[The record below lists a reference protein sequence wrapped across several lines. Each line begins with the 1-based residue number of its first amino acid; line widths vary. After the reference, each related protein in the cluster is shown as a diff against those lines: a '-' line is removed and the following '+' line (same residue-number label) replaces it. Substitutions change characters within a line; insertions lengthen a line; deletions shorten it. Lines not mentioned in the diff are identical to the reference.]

1 MLLQAKRHL
10 IMRFQNF
17 PYSTKSV
24 WLAALLV
31 VVFCGPLF
39 AENSQEVQ
47 DLLKQRLDSVLVVLQ
62 DQKLS
67 FEAKKA
73 EVSKIVT
80 PMFDFPLM
88 AKLTLGREYWTG
100 LTPEQKERFTQLF
113 IDRLRTSYL
122 ARITLYTDEK
132 VVYRPSV
139 KIKQKIH
146 IPTDLVSKD
155 KMISILYK
163 FHESGSSWKIYD
175 LEIQGVSIIR
185 SYRSQFHQFL
195 KSGTIDDLLAKLEK
209 PAED

>member
-1 MLLQAKRHL
+1 MCKNNPTQKLEWMMKTLLYA
-10 IMRFQNF
+10 IIG
-17 PYSTKSV
+17 
-24 WLAALLV
+24 LLV
-31 VVFCGPLF
+31 ACQSILAEDGPVAEKLLKENHEAIF
-39 AENSQEVQ
+39 AVLQKQDLAQEV
-47 DLLKQRLDSVLVVLQ
+47 KN
-62 DQKLS
+62 QKII
-67 FEAKKA
+67 E
-73 EVSKIVT
+73 IIT

-195 KSGTIDDLLAKLEK
+195 KSGTIDDLLAKLEM

>member
-1 MLLQAKRHL
+1 MCKNNPTQKLEWMMKTLLYA
-10 IMRFQNF
+10 IIG
-17 PYSTKSV
+17 
-24 WLAALLV
+24 LLV
-31 VVFCGPLF
+31 ACQTILAEDGPF
-39 AENSQEVQ
+39 AEKLLKENHEAIFAVLQLQDLAQEV
-47 DLLKQRLDSVLVVLQ
+47 KT
-62 DQKLS
+62 QKII
-67 FEAKKA
+67 E
-73 EVSKIVT
+73 IIT

>member
-1 MLLQAKRHL
+1 MNCMCKNNPTQKLEWMMKTLLYA
-10 IMRFQNF
+10 IIG
-17 PYSTKSV
+17 
-24 WLAALLV
+24 LLV
-31 VVFCGPLF
+31 ACQSILAEDGPVAEELLKENHEAVFAVLQKQDL
-39 AENSQEVQ
+39 AQEV
-47 DLLKQRLDSVLVVLQ
+47 KN
-62 DQKLS
+62 QKII
-67 FEAKKA
+67 E
-73 EVSKIVT
+73 IIT